1 MLFFGQYVLLTYIL
15 ALMGETDVAV
25 DHIQRILHKNIFV
38 VLITLQK
45 QTHDNKM

>member
-25 DHIQRILHKNIFV
+25 DHIQRILHKNFLWI
-38 VLITLQK
+38 
-45 QTHDNKM
+45 